1 MAVAYHD
8 PRRAKLKTPFSP
20 PPVYLPGCCRTT
32 CNESPPAVTRD
43 RGSLLGILAGIL
55 ARLGFFTDN
64 RYYPDIGAPYTIG
77 VPATAAVVF
86 TLLAYVLIDYQ

>member
-1 MAVAYHD
+1 MN
-8 PRRAKLKTPFSP
+8 RLQR
-20 PPVYLPGCCRTT
+20 LPGTGALSS
-32 CNESPPAVTRD
+32 ESLP
-43 RGSLLGILAGIL
+43 GSSPGWVF
-55 ARLGFFTDN
+55 FFTNN